1 MADSVLIIDDSEAVR
16 EKIIK
21 TLEARDLFS
30 RFYQAEDGLDGFKKL
45 LASPVDIVLCDL
57 EMPRMDGFKFLGMM
71 KGRPE
76 VSDTPVIIL
85 TGNDDRELKI
95 KGLEQGACD
104 FITKPFD
111 PEELVARMRV
121 HLKIKHLQDDLKR
134 SNELLLELSNTDH
147 LTGLFNRRFLM
158 EALDKEVQRARRKD
172 GLVAL
177 LLLDID
183 HFKRVNDT
191 HGHLQGDV
199 VLQKVALHIQKELRS
214 YDVAARYGGEEF
226 VTVLPD
232 TSLKEAFNV
241 ADRIRLSVQGMR
253 FAGSLSDERV
263 TVSLGVAT
271 FPSTLYD
278 DIDGLLRAADEA
290 LYRAKETGRNR
301 VVISDPES
309 NNSFQ
314 TGKEHS

>member
-21 TLEARDLFS
+21 TLESRDLFS
-30 RFYQAEDGLDGFKKL
+30 RFYQAEDGLEGFKKL
-45 LASPVDIVLCDL
+45 LASPVDIILCDL
-57 EMPRMDGFKFLGMM
+57 EMPRMDGFKFLGML

-172 GLVAL
+172 GQVAL

-183 HFKRVNDT
+183 HFKLVNDT

-214 YDVAARYGGEEF
+214 YDIAARYGGEEF
-226 VTVLPD
+226 VAVLPD

-253 FAGSLSDERV
+253 FAGSLSNERV
-263 TVSLGVAT
+263 TVSLGVAL
-271 FPSTLYD
+271 FPSPCFD
-278 DIDGLLRAADEA
+278 DIDGLLRSADEA
-290 LYRAKETGRNR
+290 LYQAKERGRNR
-301 VVISDPES
+301 VIISDPGCK
-309 NNSFQ
+309 Q
-314 TGKEHS
+314 

>member
-21 TLEARDLFS
+21 TLESRDLFS
-30 RFYQAEDGLDGFKKL
+30 RFYQAEDGLEGFKKL
-45 LASPVDIVLCDL
+45 LASPVDIILCDL
-57 EMPRMDGFKFLGMM
+57 EMPRMDGFKFLGML

-172 GLVAL
+172 GQVAL
-177 LLLDID
+177 LMLDID

-214 YDVAARYGGEEF
+214 YDTAARYGGEEF
-226 VTVLPD
+226 VAVLPD

-253 FAGSLSDERV
+253 FAGSLSNEQV
-263 TVSLGVAT
+263 TVSLGVAL
-271 FPSTLYD
+271 FPSPCFD

-290 LYRAKETGRNR
+290 LYQAKERGRNR
-301 VVISDPES
+301 VIISDPGCS
-309 NNSFQ
+309 Q
-314 TGKEHS
+314 

>member
-21 TLEARDLFS
+21 TLESRDLFS
-30 RFYQAEDGLDGFKKL
+30 RFYQAEDGLEGFKKL
-45 LASPVDIVLCDL
+45 LASPVDIILCDL
-57 EMPRMDGFKFLGMM
+57 EMPRMDGFKFLGML

-172 GLVAL
+172 GQVAL

-214 YDVAARYGGEEF
+214 YDIAARYGGEEF
-226 VTVLPD
+226 VAVLPD

-241 ADRIRLSVQGMR
+241 ADRIRLSVQEMR
-253 FAGSLSDERV
+253 FAGSLANERV
-263 TVSLGVAT
+263 TVSLGVAL
-271 FPSTLYD
+271 FPSPCFD
-278 DIDGLLRAADEA
+278 DIDGLLRSADEA
-290 LYRAKETGRNR
+290 LYQAKERGRNR
-301 VVISDPES
+301 VIVSDPGCK
-309 NNSFQ
+309 Q
-314 TGKEHS
+314 

>member
-1 MADSVLIIDDSEAVR
+1 MADSVLIIDDSEAIR

-21 TLEARDLFS
+21 ILESRDLFS
-30 RFYQAEDGLDGFKKL
+30 RFYQAEDGLEGFKKL

-57 EMPRMDGFKFLGMM
+57 EMPRMDGFKFLGML

-76 VSDTPVIIL
+76 VADTPVIIL

-95 KGLEQGACD
+95 RGLEQGACD
-104 FITKPFD
+104 FLTKPFD

-147 LTGLFNRRFLM
+147 LTGLFNRRFM
-158 EALDKEVQRARRKD
+158 IEALDKELQRSRRNN
-172 GLVAL
+172 GTVAL
-177 LLLDID
+177 ILLDID

-199 VLQKVALHIQKELRS
+199 VLQKVAIHLQKELRC

-226 VTVLPD
+226 VAILPD
-232 TSLKEAFNV
+232 TTLKEAFMV
-241 ADRIRLSVQGMR
+241 ADRIRLSIQGMHL
-253 FAGSLSDERV
+253 AGSLASERI
-263 TVSLGVAT
+263 TASMGIAA
-271 FPSTLYD
+271 FPSPDYD

-290 LYRAKETGRNR
+290 LYLAKERGRNR
-301 VVISDPES
+301 VVVSDPDGNAQLS
-309 NNSFQ
+309 L
-314 TGKEHS
+314 K

>member
-21 TLEARDLFS
+21 VLESRDLFS
-30 RFYQAEDGLDGFKKL
+30 RFYQAEDGLEGFKKL
-45 LASPVDIVLCDL
+45 LVSPVDIVLCDL
-57 EMPRMDGFKFLGMM
+57 EMPRMDGFKFLGMI
-71 KGRPE
+71 KGRQE
-76 VSDTPVIIL
+76 VADTPIIIL
-85 TGNDDRELKI
+85 TGNDDREMKI

-158 EALDKEVQRARRKD
+158 ECLDKEVQRARRKD
-172 GLVAL
+172 GQVAL

-226 VTVLPD
+226 VAVLPD

-241 ADRIRLSVQGMR
+241 ADRIRLSIQGMH
-253 FAGSLSDERV
+253 FAGSLSNERV
-263 TVSLGVAT
+263 TVSLGVAL
-271 FPSTLYD
+271 FPARGID
-278 DIDGLLRAADEA
+278 DTDGLLRSADEA
-290 LYRAKETGRNR
+290 LYQAKERGRNR
-301 VVISDPES
+301 VVVSDPTS
-309 NNSFQ
+309 
-314 TGKEHS
+314 TGRSE

>member
-21 TLEARDLFS
+21 TLESRDLFS
-30 RFYQAEDGLDGFKKL
+30 RFYQAEDGLEGFKKL
-45 LASPVDIVLCDL
+45 LASPVDIILCDL

-172 GLVAL
+172 GQVAL

-214 YDVAARYGGEEF
+214 YDIAARYGGEEF
-226 VTVLPD
+226 VAVLPD

-241 ADRIRLSVQGMR
+241 ADRIRLSIQGMR
-253 FAGSLSDERV
+253 FAGSLANEQV
-263 TVSLGVAT
+263 TVSLGVAL
-271 FPSTLYD
+271 FPSPCFD

-290 LYRAKETGRNR
+290 LYQAKERGRNR
-301 VVISDPES
+301 VIISDPDCS
-309 NNSFQ
+309 Q
-314 TGKEHS
+314 

>member
-1 MADSVLIIDDSEAVR
+1 MADSVLIIDDSEAIR
-16 EKIIK
+16 EKITKI
-21 TLEARDLFS
+21 LESRDLFS

-158 EALDKEVQRARRKD
+158 ECLDKEVQRSGRKD
-172 GLVAL
+172 GQLAL
-177 LLLDID
+177 LMLDID

-199 VLQKVALHIQKELRS
+199 VLQKVAIHIQKELRS
-214 YDVAARYGGEEF
+214 YDIAARYGGEEF
-226 VTVLPD
+226 VAVLPD
-232 TSLKEAFNV
+232 TSMKEAFNV

-253 FAGSLSDERV
+253 FAGSLSNERV
-263 TVSLGVAT
+263 TVSLGVAIY
-271 FPSTLYD
+271 PSPCFN

-290 LYRAKETGRNR
+290 LYQAKEQGRNR
-301 VVISDPES
+301 VIVSDPNCS
-309 NNSFQ
+309 
-314 TGKEHS
+314 GG

>member
-21 TLEARDLFS
+21 VLEARDLFS
-30 RFYQAEDGLDGFKKL
+30 RFYQAEDGLEGFKKL
-45 LASPVDIVLCDL
+45 LVSPVDIVLCDL
-57 EMPRMDGFKFLGMM
+57 EMPRMDGFKFLGMI
-71 KGRPE
+71 KGRQE
-76 VSDTPVIIL
+76 VADTPIIIL
-85 TGNDDRELKI
+85 TGNDDREMKI

-158 EALDKEVQRARRKD
+158 ECLDKEVQRARRKD
-172 GLVAL
+172 GQVAL

-214 YDVAARYGGEEF
+214 YDIAARYGGEEF
-226 VTVLPD
+226 VAVLPD

-241 ADRIRLSVQGMR
+241 ADRIRLSIQGMH
-253 FAGSLSDERV
+253 FAGSLSNERV
-263 TVSLGVAT
+263 TVSLGVAL
-271 FPSTLYD
+271 FPASGID
-278 DIDGLLRAADEA
+278 DTDGLLRAADEA
-290 LYRAKETGRNR
+290 LYQAKERGRNR
-301 VVISDPES
+301 VVVSDPTS
-309 NNSFQ
+309 
-314 TGKEHS
+314 TGRSE

>member
-21 TLEARDLFS
+21 TLESRDLFS
-30 RFYQAEDGLDGFKKL
+30 RFYQAEDGLEGFKKL
-45 LASPVDIVLCDL
+45 LASPVDIILCDL

-158 EALDKEVQRARRKD
+158 EALDKEVQRSRRKD
-172 GLVAL
+172 GQVAL

-214 YDVAARYGGEEF
+214 YDIAARYGGEEF
-226 VTVLPD
+226 VAVLPD

-253 FAGSLSDERV
+253 FAGSLSNERV
-263 TVSLGVAT
+263 TVSLGVAL
-271 FPSTLYD
+271 FPSPSFD

-290 LYRAKETGRNR
+290 LYQAKERGRNR
-301 VVISDPES
+301 VIISDS
-309 NNSFQ
+309 DCKQ
-314 TGKEHS
+314 

>member
-16 EKIIK
+16 EKIVK
-21 TLEARDLFS
+21 TLEARGLFS
-30 RFYQAEDGLDGFKKL
+30 RFYQAEDGLEGFKKL
-45 LASPVDIVLCDL
+45 LASPVDIILCDL
-57 EMPRMDGFKFLGMM
+57 EMPRMDGFKFLGML

-95 KGLEQGACD
+95 KGLDQGACD

-111 PEELVARMRV
+111 PEELVARMKV

-158 EALDKEVQRARRKD
+158 ESLDKEFQRTRRKD
-172 GLVAL
+172 GQVAL
-177 LLLDID
+177 LMLDID

-199 VLQKVALHIQKELRS
+199 VLQKVAIHIQKELRS
-214 YDVAARYGGEEF
+214 YDIAARYGGEEF
-226 VTVLPD
+226 VAVLPD

-253 FAGSLSDERV
+253 FAGSLADERI
-263 TVSLGVAT
+263 TVSLGVAMY
-271 FPSTLYD
+271 PSPCYE
-278 DIDGLLRAADEA
+278 DIDGLLRAADDA
-290 LYRAKETGRNR
+290 LYQAKGQGRNR
-301 VVISDPES
+301 VIVSDPECK
-309 NNSFQ
+309 N
-314 TGKEHS
+314 KP

>member
-16 EKIIK
+16 EKIMK
-21 TLEARDLFS
+21 TLETRGLFS
-30 RFYQAEDGLDGFKKL
+30 RFYQAEDGLEGFKKL
-45 LASPVDIVLCDL
+45 LASPVDIILCDL

-76 VSDTPVIIL
+76 VADTPVIIL

-111 PEELVARMRV
+111 PEELVARMKV

-158 EALDKEVQRARRKD
+158 ESLDKEFQRARRKD
-172 GLVAL
+172 GQVAL

-226 VTVLPD
+226 VAVLPD

-253 FAGSLSDERV
+253 FAGSLSEERV
-263 TVSLGVAT
+263 TVSLGVAMY
-271 FPSTLYD
+271 PSPCYE
-278 DIDGLLRAADEA
+278 DIDGLLRASDEA
-290 LYRAKETGRNR
+290 LYQAKERGRNR
-301 VVISDPES
+301 VVVSDPDCTS
-309 NNSFQ
+309 
-314 TGKEHS
+314 

>member
-1 MADSVLIIDDSEAVR
+1 MADSVLIIDDSEAIR
-16 EKIIK
+16 EKIMK
-21 TLEARDLFS
+21 TLETRGLFS
-30 RFYQAEDGLDGFKKL
+30 RFYQAEDGLEGFKKL
-45 LASPVDIVLCDL
+45 LASPVDIILCDL

-111 PEELVARMRV
+111 PEELVARMKV

-158 EALDKEVQRARRKD
+158 ESLDKEFQRAQRK
-172 GLVAL
+172 GGQVAL
-177 LLLDID
+177 LMLDID

-226 VTVLPD
+226 VAVLPD

-253 FAGSLSDERV
+253 FAGSLADERI
-263 TVSLGVAT
+263 TISLGVAM
-271 FPSTLYD
+271 FPSTCFEDL
-278 DIDGLLRAADEA
+278 DGLLRTADEA
-290 LYRAKETGRNR
+290 LYEAKERGRNR
-301 VVISDPES
+301 VVVSDPDC
-309 NNSFQ
+309 
-314 TGKEHS
+314 TR

>member
-21 TLEARDLFS
+21 VLESRDLFS
-30 RFYQAEDGLDGFKKL
+30 RFYQAEDGLEGFKKL
-45 LASPVDIVLCDL
+45 LVSPVDIVLCDL
-57 EMPRMDGFKFLGMM
+57 EMPRMDGFKFLGMI
-71 KGRPE
+71 KGRQE
-76 VSDTPVIIL
+76 VADTPVIIL
-85 TGNDDRELKI
+85 TGNDDREMKI
-95 KGLEQGACD
+95 RGLEQGACD

-158 EALDKEVQRARRKD
+158 ECLDKEVQRARRKD
-172 GLVAL
+172 GQVAL

-214 YDVAARYGGEEF
+214 YDIAARYGGEEF
-226 VTVLPD
+226 VAVLPD

-241 ADRIRLSVQGMR
+241 ADRIRLSIQGMH
-253 FAGSLSDERV
+253 FAGSLSNERI
-263 TVSLGVAT
+263 TVSLGVAL
-271 FPSTLYD
+271 FPASGID
-278 DIDGLLRAADEA
+278 DTDGLLRTADEA
-290 LYRAKETGRNR
+290 LYLAKERGRNR
-301 VVISDPES
+301 VVVSDPTS
-309 NNSFQ
+309 
-314 TGKEHS
+314 TGRSQ

>member
-21 TLEARDLFS
+21 TLESRDLFS
-30 RFYQAEDGLDGFKKL
+30 RFYQAEDGLEGFKKL
-45 LASPVDIVLCDL
+45 LASPVDIILCDL
-57 EMPRMDGFKFLGMM
+57 EMPRMDGFKFLGML

-172 GLVAL
+172 GQVAL

-214 YDVAARYGGEEF
+214 YDIAARYGGEEF
-226 VTVLPD
+226 VAVLPD

-253 FAGSLSDERV
+253 FAGSLADERV
-263 TVSLGVAT
+263 TVSLGVAL
-271 FPSTLYD
+271 FPSPCFD
-278 DIDGLLRAADEA
+278 DIDGLLRASDEA
-290 LYRAKETGRNR
+290 LYQAKERGRNR
-301 VVISDPES
+301 VIISDPGCK
-309 NNSFQ
+309 Q
-314 TGKEHS
+314 

>member
-21 TLEARDLFS
+21 VLESRDLFS
-30 RFYQAEDGLDGFKKL
+30 RFYQAEDGLEGFKKL
-45 LASPVDIVLCDL
+45 LVSPVDIVLCDL
-57 EMPRMDGFKFLGMM
+57 EMPRMDGFKFLGMI
-71 KGRPE
+71 KGRQE
-76 VSDTPVIIL
+76 VADTPIIIL
-85 TGNDDRELKI
+85 TGNDDREMKI

-158 EALDKEVQRARRKD
+158 ECLDKEVQRARRKD
-172 GLVAL
+172 GQVAL

-214 YDVAARYGGEEF
+214 YDIAARYGGEEF
-226 VTVLPD
+226 VAVLPD

-241 ADRIRLSVQGMR
+241 ADRIRLSIQGMH
-253 FAGSLSDERV
+253 FAGSLSNERV
-263 TVSLGVAT
+263 TVSLGVAL
-271 FPSTLYD
+271 FPASGID
-278 DIDGLLRAADEA
+278 DTDGLLRAADEA
-290 LYRAKETGRNR
+290 LYQAKERGRNR
-301 VVISDPES
+301 VVVSDPTS
-309 NNSFQ
+309 
-314 TGKEHS
+314 TGRSE

>member
-21 TLEARDLFS
+21 TLESRDLFS
-30 RFYQAEDGLDGFKKL
+30 RFYQAEDGLEGFKKL
-45 LASPVDIVLCDL
+45 LASPVDIILCDL
-57 EMPRMDGFKFLGMM
+57 EMPRMDGFKFLGML

-172 GLVAL
+172 GQVAL
-177 LLLDID
+177 LLMDID

-214 YDVAARYGGEEF
+214 YDIAARYGGEEF
-226 VTVLPD
+226 VAVLPD

-241 ADRIRLSVQGMR
+241 ADRIRLSVQGMH
-253 FAGSLSDERV
+253 FAGSLANERV
-263 TVSLGVAT
+263 TVSLGVAL
-271 FPSTLYD
+271 FPSPCFD

-290 LYRAKETGRNR
+290 LYQAKERGRNR
-301 VVISDPES
+301 VIISDPGCS
-309 NNSFQ
+309 
-314 TGKEHS
+314 

>member
-21 TLEARDLFS
+21 TLESRDLFS

-158 EALDKEVQRARRKD
+158 ESLDKEVQRARRKD
-172 GLVAL
+172 GQVAL

-199 VLQKVALHIQKELRS
+199 VLQKVAIHIQKELRS

-226 VTVLPD
+226 VAILPD

-241 ADRIRLSVQGMR
+241 ADRIRLSVQRMR

-263 TVSLGVAT
+263 TVSLGISI
-271 FPSTLYD
+271 FPSPNFD

-290 LYRAKETGRNR
+290 LYHAKETGRNR
-301 VVISDPES
+301 VVISDPVS
-309 NNSFQ
+309 
-314 TGKEHS
+314 TPP

>member
-16 EKIIK
+16 EKILK
-21 TLEARDLFS
+21 TLESRDLFS

-45 LASPVDIVLCDL
+45 LASPVDIILCDL

-172 GLVAL
+172 GMVAL
-177 LLLDID
+177 LIMDID

-214 YDVAARYGGEEF
+214 YDIAARYGGEEF
-226 VTVLPD
+226 VAVLPD

-241 ADRIRLSVQGMR
+241 ADRIRLSVQGMH
-253 FAGSLSDERV
+253 FAGSLANERV
-263 TVSLGVAT
+263 TISLGVAL
-271 FPSTLYD
+271 FPSSSFD

-290 LYRAKETGRNR
+290 LYLAKERGRNR
-301 VVISDPES
+301 VIISD
-309 NNSFQ
+309 
-314 TGKEHS
+314 TCDLK

>member
-21 TLEARDLFS
+21 TLESRDLFS

-158 EALDKEVQRARRKD
+158 ESLDKEVQRARRKD
-172 GLVAL
+172 GQVAL

-199 VLQKVALHIQKELRS
+199 VLQKVAIHIQKELRS

-226 VTVLPD
+226 VAVLPD
-232 TSLKEAFNV
+232 TSLKEAYNV

-253 FAGSLSDERV
+253 FAGSLSAEQV
-263 TVSLGVAT
+263 TVSLGIAI
-271 FPSTLYD
+271 FPSPFFD

-290 LYRAKETGRNR
+290 LYKAKEGGRNR
-301 VVISDPES
+301 VVISDPER
-309 NNSFQ
+309 
-314 TGKEHS
+314 TT

>member
-21 TLEARDLFS
+21 TLESRDLFS
-30 RFYQAEDGLDGFKKL
+30 RFYQAEDGLEGFKKL
-45 LASPVDIVLCDL
+45 LASPVDIILCDL
-57 EMPRMDGFKFLGMM
+57 EMPRMDGFKFLGML

-111 PEELVARMRV
+111 LEELVARMRV

-172 GLVAL
+172 GQVAL
-177 LLLDID
+177 LLMDID

-214 YDVAARYGGEEF
+214 YDIAARYGGEEF
-226 VTVLPD
+226 VAVLPD

-241 ADRIRLSVQGMR
+241 ADRIRLSVQGMH
-253 FAGSLSDERV
+253 FAGSLANERV
-263 TVSLGVAT
+263 TVSLGVAL
-271 FPSTLYD
+271 FPSPCFD

-290 LYRAKETGRNR
+290 LYQAKERGRNR
-301 VVISDPES
+301 VIISDPGCS
-309 NNSFQ
+309 Q
-314 TGKEHS
+314 

>member
-21 TLEARDLFS
+21 TLESRDLFS
-30 RFYQAEDGLDGFKKL
+30 RFYQAEDGLEGFKKL
-45 LASPVDIVLCDL
+45 LASPVDIILCDL
-57 EMPRMDGFKFLGMM
+57 EMPRMDGFKFLGML

-172 GLVAL
+172 GQVAL
-177 LLLDID
+177 LLMDID

-214 YDVAARYGGEEF
+214 YDIAARYGGEEF
-226 VTVLPD
+226 VAVLPD

-241 ADRIRLSVQGMR
+241 ADRIRLSVQGMH
-253 FAGSLSDERV
+253 FAGSLANERV
-263 TVSLGVAT
+263 TVSLGVAL
-271 FPSTLYD
+271 FPSPCFD

-290 LYRAKETGRNR
+290 LYQAKERGRNR
-301 VVISDPES
+301 VIISDPGCS
-309 NNSFQ
+309 Q
-314 TGKEHS
+314 

>member
-21 TLEARDLFS
+21 TLESRDLFS
-30 RFYQAEDGLDGFKKL
+30 RFYQAEDGLEGFKKL
-45 LASPVDIVLCDL
+45 LASPVDIILCDL
-57 EMPRMDGFKFLGMM
+57 EMPRMDGFKFLGML

-172 GLVAL
+172 GQVAL
-177 LLLDID
+177 LLMDID

-214 YDVAARYGGEEF
+214 YDIAARYGGEEF
-226 VTVLPD
+226 VAVLPD

-241 ADRIRLSVQGMR
+241 ADRIRLSVQGMH
-253 FAGSLSDERV
+253 FAGSLANERV
-263 TVSLGVAT
+263 TVSLGVAL
-271 FPSTLYD
+271 FPSPCFD

-290 LYRAKETGRNR
+290 LYQAKERGRNR
-301 VVISDPES
+301 VIISNPGCS
-309 NNSFQ
+309 Q
-314 TGKEHS
+314 

>member
-21 TLEARDLFS
+21 TLESRDLFS
-30 RFYQAEDGLDGFKKL
+30 RFYQAEDGLEGFKKL
-45 LASPVDIVLCDL
+45 LASPVDIILCDL
-57 EMPRMDGFKFLGMM
+57 EMPRMDGFKFLAMM

-172 GLVAL
+172 GQVAL

-226 VTVLPD
+226 VAVLPD

-253 FAGSLSDERV
+253 FAGSLSNEQV
-263 TVSLGVAT
+263 TVSLGVAL
-271 FPSTLYD
+271 FPSPCFD
-278 DIDGLLRAADEA
+278 DIDGLLRSADEA
-290 LYRAKETGRNR
+290 LYQAKERGRNR
-301 VVISDPES
+301 VIISDPGCK
-309 NNSFQ
+309 Q
-314 TGKEHS
+314 

>member
-21 TLEARDLFS
+21 TLESRDLFS
-30 RFYQAEDGLDGFKKL
+30 RFYQAEDGLEGFKKL
-45 LASPVDIVLCDL
+45 LASPVDIILCDL
-57 EMPRMDGFKFLGMM
+57 EMPRMDGFKFLGML

-172 GLVAL
+172 GQVAL
-177 LLLDID
+177 LLMDID

-214 YDVAARYGGEEF
+214 YDIAARYGGEEF
-226 VTVLPD
+226 VAVLPD

-253 FAGSLSDERV
+253 FAGSLANEQV
-263 TVSLGVAT
+263 TVSLGAAL
-271 FPSTLYD
+271 FPSPCFD

-290 LYRAKETGRNR
+290 LYQAKERGRNR
-301 VVISDPES
+301 VIISDPGCK
-309 NNSFQ
+309 Q
-314 TGKEHS
+314 